1 MAGYGYNPFG
11 GSYGQPSPQA
21 YAMQAYMQQQAGGMG
36 QMPQQPAQ
44 MQQINVVSRLVTSRE
59 EATTAQIS
67 FDINT
72 FNIFYN
78 PSAGEVYIKRF
89 NPNTGGAFFE
99 DFLSA
104 AKLQAM
110 QQAAQEPQKA
120 QTEYAT
126 VDMVAALE
134 TRVSELADAI
144 TNKRTRGAKA
154 DE

>member
-11 GSYGQPSPQA
+11 GGYGQPTPQM
-21 YAMQAYMQQQAGGMG
+21 YAQQAYMQQASGMG

-44 MQQINVVSRLVTSRE
+44 MQQLNVVSRLVTSRE

-126 VDMVAALE
+126 VDMVTALE
-134 TRVSELADAI
+134 NRGSELADAV
-144 TNKRTRGAKA
+144 NAKRKRTVQS

>member
-11 GSYGQPSPQA
+11 GGYGQPTPQM
-21 YAMQAYMQQQAGGMG
+21 YAQQAYMQQASGMS

-44 MQQINVVSRLVTSRE
+44 MQQLNVVSRLVTSRE

-126 VDMVAALE
+126 VDMVTALE
-134 TRVSELADAI
+134 NRVSELADAV
-144 TNKRTRGAKA
+144 NAKRKRTVQS